1 LPPGY
6 QETTTQSSSISSSS
20 ATINMHFNAP
30 IALVAAAAAVV
41 SASPIK
47 ARAEPTTLVVKQ
59 VQNLTSVKNLV
70 TKGRAKIQKI
80 NNDKSEGNR
89 LVSSGTVTNED
100 VTYVAPVSIG
110 GKTWELIVDTG
121 CK

>member
-1 LPPGY
+1 
-6 QETTTQSSSISSSS
+6 
-20 ATINMHFNAP
+20 MHFNAP
-30 IALVAAAAAVV
+30 IALVAAAAAAV

-47 ARAEPTTLVVKQ
+47 PRAEPSTLVVKQ
-59 VQNLTSVKNLV
+59 VQNVSSVKNLV
-70 TKGRAKIQKI
+70 SNGRARIQKI

-110 GKTWELIVDTG
+110 GRTWDLIVDTG
-121 CK
+121 CEWRSCPK